1 MFYVLHLK
9 AETLFLPCM
18 ELAGLTEFPLKPR
31 TSVESTHPVF
41 GVGSL
46 YPPGLHHSFASLGH
60 RGKPG
65 PQAFRLSS
73 LAATHK
79 Q

>member
-9 AETLFLPCM
+9 AEILLLPCM
-18 ELAGLTEFPLKPR
+18 ELSGLTDFPWKLH

-41 GVGSL
+41 GVGPL

-60 RGKPG
+60 GGKPG

-73 LAATHK
+73 LAATHE